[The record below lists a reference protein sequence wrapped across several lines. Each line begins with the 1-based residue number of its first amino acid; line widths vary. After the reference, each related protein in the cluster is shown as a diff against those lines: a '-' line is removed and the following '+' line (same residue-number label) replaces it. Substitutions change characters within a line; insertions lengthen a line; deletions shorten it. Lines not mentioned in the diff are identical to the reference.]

1 MQVELRE
8 AVGRQR
14 APLSAPRKQE
24 EQFSSCCAVPRSN
37 TFLFL
42 LETPNENIAVPHP
55 DAPCSCSAQG
65 TASIAGCCSLMRPQ
79 LQDRSIHLEYPGKR
93 NFWVIFFFFSPDIA
107 LQVLFLALKASDAAY
122 AGQLGAGTAPC
133 CCTSIPSS
141 PWSPPAPCS
150 AQQLCPQQRPLDVTV
165 VTPMGSVALDW
176 ARSV

>member
-1 MQVELRE
+1 MFL
-8 AVGRQR
+8 
-14 APLSAPRKQE
+14 LSPRHSEHRRLLLPHASPAAGQEYPSRVPRKKK
-24 EQFSSCCAVPRSN
+24 
-37 TFLFL
+37 L
-42 LETPNENIAVPHP
+42 LG
-55 DAPCSCSAQG
+55 D
-65 TASIAGCCSLMRPQ
+65 
-79 LQDRSIHLEYPGKR
+79 
-93 NFWVIFFFFSPDIA
+93 FFFFSPDIA

-141 PWSPPAPCS
+141 PWSPPAPFS

>member
-93 NFWVIFFFFSPDIA
+93 NFWVIFFFFLSGYSTSGSFFSLESLRCSICW
-107 LQVLFLALKASDAAY
+107 AA
-122 AGQLGAGTAPC
+122 GC
-133 CCTSIPSS
+133 
-141 PWSPPAPCS
+141 W
-150 AQQLCPQQRPLDVTV
+150 D
-165 VTPMGSVALDW
+165 GSMLLHLHP
-176 ARSV
+176 